1 MRIIP
6 FCDSVYVSVCFFLV
20 EGTESEAG
28 AGRGEEVCSGLP
40 CVECDRV
47 VFDTTEHLVTTE
59 TSCSYEPVYQ
69 PISVL
74 VFHRRR

>member
-28 AGRGEEVCSGLP
+28 AGRGEEVRSGLP

-59 TSCSYEPVYQ
+59 TSCRDEPVYQ

-74 VFHRRR
+74 VFHKHR